1 MVPRYSQR
9 MTKRTEKRAYKAPT
23 LVGYGSITEL
33 TQSTGSGGDG
43 TTGGPGGS
51 TGLITVTA
59 G

>member
-1 MVPRYSQR
+1 

-33 TQSTGSGGDG
+33 TQTTGSGDTTTTGGGG
-43 TTGGPGGS
+43 TTG
-51 TGLITVTA
+51 LLTVTA